1 MASAARNLRRVTRR
15 GPGLVAVGTLV
26 LVLAAP
32 EATAAPSPSPGATPS
47 RATRPAFPAAR
58 DRAPA
63 GTALA
68 ALPASPKLPTAT
80 GLKTTLKKWVG
91 AKELKPRVGVV
102 VVSSGGR
109 TLYSHAGSTSY
120 TPASATKLLST
131 AAALRQLGPGHRFTT
146 SVYDTD
152 AGSSASSATH
162 TIVLRG
168 GGDPLL
174 SSRKAVAAK
183 VADKD
188 ISKRTA
194 AGLATIDDLARRTAT
209 ALRERGITKVRV
221 RFDDRLFGPGVSTH
235 WRKNY
240 VSTAEVS
247 RVSALTVDQ
256 GRAATTGDRRVSSPP
271 RHAAD
276 LFAAGLRKNKVKVTG
291 RSERAKAPD
300 GKAIASVMSPPLDR
314 IAEHVL
320 LTSDNDAAEMLLRH
334 TAVGRNQPA
343 TFAGGVKATK
353 ANLSALGLD
362 LAGLKLFDG
371 SGLSPSNRISPLLLA
386 RLVAT
391 AMSPS
396 HPELAATLSGLPVAG
411 VSGTLVDRFHVVGTS
426 GAGLVRGKT
435 GTLNFVSALAGIA
448 QTADGAVLAYAFL
461 ADKLHADARPYEERV
476 TALLTSCGCR
486 QRAAGR
492 GG

>member
-1 MASAARNLRRVTRR
+1 M
-15 GPGLVAVGTLV
+15 
-26 LVLAAP
+26 
-32 EATAAPSPSPGATPS
+32 
-47 RATRPAFPAAR
+47 
-58 DRAPA
+58 
-63 GTALA
+63 ALA

-91 AKELKPRVGVV
+91 AKALRPRVGVV
-102 VVSSGGR
+102 VASSIGR

-120 TPASATKLLST
+120 TPASATKLLTT

-152 AGSSASSATH
+152 AGASASSASGATH

-194 AGLATIDDLARRTAT
+194 GGLATIDDLARRTTT
-209 ALRERGITKVRV
+209 ALRERDITKVAV

-240 VSTAEVS
+240 VSTGEVS
-247 RVSALTVDQ
+247 RVSALTVNQ
-256 GRAATTGDRRVSSPP
+256 GRATTTGDRRVSGPA